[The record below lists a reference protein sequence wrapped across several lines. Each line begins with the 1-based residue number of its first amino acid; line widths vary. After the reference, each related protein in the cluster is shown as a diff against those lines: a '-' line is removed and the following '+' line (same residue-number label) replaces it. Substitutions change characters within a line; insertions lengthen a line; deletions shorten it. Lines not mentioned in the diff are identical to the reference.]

1 MWAWNASMSLLVLV
15 PTNSPRLPAWFAAHR
30 LAVLVLVQI
39 TRSLVWGYTIRT
51 SHTEL
56 LLNGSAGWESRS
68 ALRAAASKVGGWTA
82 RLTQA
87 RLGLSVP
94 LQAPRNSAR
103 LRRCPAAFRWPWE
116 QGRQLAPAS
125 LAG

>member
-1 MWAWNASMSLLVLV
+1 MSLLVLV
-15 PTNSPRLPAWFAAHR
+15 PTSWPCLRPWYATHR
-30 LAVLVLVQI
+30 LAVLVLVRI
-39 TRSLVWGYTIRT
+39 TRSLVFGYTIRT

-68 ALRAAASKVGGWTA
+68 ALRAAASKVGGWPA

-87 RLGLSVP
+87 RLGLSV
-94 LQAPRNSAR
+94 APRNSAR
-103 LRRCPAAFRWPWE
+103 LRRYPAAFRWPWE